1 MLLLFYDAPAKQPV
15 GSHLHLRIL
24 RNRFYAGY
32 LHVPAYCDE
41 PEQYVKG
48 IHEALIYENTF
59 NTVQD
64 ILDGKR
70 KKQPK
75 LTKTVVPELYLRKY
89 LVCPVCGHG
98 ITGAFSKGNGGRYA
112 YYYCNERKQHL
123 HVRAETVN
131 EGFAQYVSALKP
143 HEAILDLYNEILNDL
158 RGQNVR
164 GLEAKAAKLQQQAD
178 KLTERIQSVQ
188 DKYFD
193 GEITKEEKIEAVER
207 YTAEQNELKN
217 QTSDMPLL
225 R

>member
-1 MLLLFYDAPAKQPV
+1 M
-15 GSHLHLRIL
+15 

-48 IHEALIYENTF
+48 IHEALIDENTF

-70 KKQPK
+70 KKQP
-75 LTKTVVPELYLRKY
+75 
-89 LVCPVCGHG
+89 
-98 ITGAFSKGNGGRYA
+98 
-112 YYYCNERKQHL
+112 
-123 HVRAETVN
+123 
-131 EGFAQYVSALKP
+131 
-143 HEAILDLYNEILNDL
+143 
-158 RGQNVR
+158 
-164 GLEAKAAKLQQQAD
+164 KLQQQAD

>member
-32 LHVPAYCDE
+32 LHVPAYYDE
-41 PEQYVKG
+41 PERYVKG
-48 IHEALIYENTF
+48 IHEALIDEDTF

-64 ILDGKR
+64 ILDGER

-98 ITGAFSKGNGGRYA
+98 ITGAFSRGNGERYA

-164 GLEAKAAKLQQQAD
+164 RLEAKAAKLQQQAD

-217 QTSDMPLL
+217 QI
-225 R
+225 